1 MSTPR
6 TRLGLGAALLACAAL
21 LALPAGGNA
30 GPVAP
35 VTAAVAWPQAQR
47 GTVQASLPDGA
58 EYRPGLFLDARTS
71 IGTAAT
77 PDDRHLRL
85 VRVSADGTVRQL
97 RRLPRDQHP
106 SFQALTVAGDVLAW
120 VESTDGGNLQLFTA
134 ALGDGRAPRRLTAD
148 LGRAEFYQSQYDL
161 VIADGRV
168 HWVAAATG
176 DVTQVRSVA
185 LAGGPVRTRTEPGT
199 WKLSAYPWL
208 VNGVNDT
215 VGSTVLRN
223 LSTGRDSPVHKAR
236 ARAIT
241 ACSPAWCRVASLTA
255 DGLNRI
261 ELMRPDGSARERI
274 AGDAAATVI
283 VDVAPLDRFEVLAR
297 IGPNS
302 ELTGNNELIAVE
314 IATRRT
320 VEISPDAGSVS
331 YRGGMLWWSTGN
343 LEAIVW
349 HALDLRTV

>member
-6 TRLGLGAALLACAAL
+6 TRLGLGAALLASAAL
-21 LALPAGGNA
+21 LALPAGGK
-30 GPVAP
+30 PPPTPP

-47 GTVQASLPDGA
+47 GTVQATLADGA
-58 EYRPGLFLDARTS
+58 DYRPGLFLDAKTS
-71 IGTAAT
+71 IGTAPST
-77 PDDRHLRL
+77 DDRYLRL
-85 VRVSADGTVRQL
+85 VRVGSDGSARLL
-97 RRLPRDQHP
+97 RRLPRAEHP
-106 SFQALTVAGDVLAW
+106 SFQALSVAGDVLAW
-120 VESTDGGNLQLFTA
+120 VESTDGGKLRLFTA
-134 ALGDGRAPRRLTAD
+134 GLRDTRAPRELTAD

-185 LAGGPVRTRTEPGT
+185 LTGGPVQTRDEPGT

-208 VNGVNDT
+208 VNGVNET
-215 VGSTVLRN
+215 TGSTLLRN
-223 LSTGRDSPVHKAR
+223 LGTGRDSPVRGARDKAT
-236 ARAIT
+236 T
-241 ACSPAWCRVASLTA
+241 ACSPVWCRMASLTA

-261 ELMRPDGSARERI
+261 ELMRPDGSGRERI
-274 AGDAAATVI
+274 AGDTAITVI

-297 IGPNS
+297 VGPNS

-331 YRGGMLWWSTGN
+331 YRDGMLWWSTGN
-343 LEAIVW
+343 LDAIVW
-349 HALDLRTV
+349 HALDLRTI

>member
-6 TRLGLGAALLACAAL
+6 TRLGLVAALLASAAL

-30 GPVAP
+30 KPAAP

-47 GTVQASLPDGA
+47 GTVQATLPDGA

-77 PDDRHLRL
+77 PDDRFLRL
-85 VRVSADGTVRQL
+85 VRVGTDGSVRQL
-97 RRLPRDQHP
+97 RRLPRAQHP
-106 SFQALTVAGDVLAW
+106 SYQALTVTGDVLAW
-120 VESTDGGNLQLFTA
+120 VESTDGGRLRLFA
-134 ALGDGRAPRRLTAD
+134 AGLTGTWAPRELTAD

-161 VIADGRV
+161 VIAEGRV

-176 DVTQVRSVA
+176 DVTQIRSVA
-185 LAGGPVRTRTEPGT
+185 LTGGPVRTRVEPGT

-208 VNGVNDT
+208 VDGVNASS
-215 VGSTVLRN
+215 GSTVLRD
-223 LSTGRDSPVHKAR
+223 LSTGRDTPVRGAR
-236 ARAIT
+236 KRATT
-241 ACSPAWCRVASLTA
+241 ACSPAWCRMASLTA
-255 DGLNRI
+255 DGLSRI
-261 ELMRPDGSARERI
+261 ELMRPDGNGREWI
-274 AGDAAATVI
+274 AGDTAATVI
-283 VDVAPLDRFEVLAR
+283 VDVAPLDRFEVLSR

-343 LEAIVW
+343 LDAIVW
-349 HALDLRTV
+349 HALDLRTI

>member
-6 TRLGLGAALLACAAL
+6 TRLGLVAALLASTAL
-21 LALPAGGNA
+21 LAMPAGGNPPPA
-30 GPVAP
+30 PP

-47 GTVQASLPDGA
+47 GTAQATLADGA

-71 IGTAAT
+71 IGTAAST
-77 PDDRHLRL
+77 DDRSLRL
-85 VRVSADGTVRQL
+85 VRVAADGSVRQL
-97 RRLPRDQHP
+97 RQLPRSRHP
-106 SFQALTVAGDVLAW
+106 SFQALTAAGDVLAW
-120 VESTDGGNLQLFTA
+120 VESTDGGRLQLFTTG
-134 ALGDGRAPRRLTAD
+134 LSGTRAPRELTAD

-168 HWVAAATG
+168 HWVAAAKG

-185 LAGGPVRTRTEPGT
+185 LTGGPVQTRSEPGT

-215 VGSTVLRN
+215 SGSTVLRN
-223 LSTGRDSPVHKAR
+223 LSTGRDSPVRGAR
-236 ARAIT
+236 DRATT
-241 ACSPAWCRVASLTA
+241 ACSPAWCRMASLTA
-255 DGLNRI
+255 GGLNRI

-274 AGDAAATVI
+274 AGDTAATVI

-343 LEAIVW
+343 LDAIVW
-349 HALDLRTV
+349 HALDLRTI

>member
-6 TRLGLGAALLACAAL
+6 SRFGLAAALAAGAAL

-30 GPVAP
+30 QPAAP

-58 EYRPGLFLDARTS
+58 EYRPNLFLDARTS

-77 PDDRHLRL
+77 PDGRFLRL
-85 VRVSADGTVRQL
+85 VRVGADGTVRQL
-97 RRLPRDQHP
+97 RRLPRAQHP
-106 SFQALTVAGDVLAW
+106 SFAALTVAGDALVW
-120 VESTDGGNLQLFTA
+120 VESTYGGQLRLLTA
-134 ALGDGRAPRRLTAD
+134 GLGSAAAPRQLTTD

-161 VIADGRV
+161 VVAEGRV
-168 HWVAAATG
+168 HWVAADRG
-176 DVTQVRSVA
+176 DRTQIRSVA
-185 LAGGPVRTRTEPGT
+185 LTGGPVQTRSRPGT

-208 VNGVNDT
+208 VNGVNDSS
-215 VGSTVLRN
+215 GSTLLHN
-223 LSTGRDSPVHKAR
+223 LSTGRDTPIRGAGSR
-236 ARAIT
+236 TTT
-241 ACSPAWCRVASLTA
+241 ACSPAWCRVASLTR
-255 DGLNRI
+255 DGQNRI
-261 ELMRPDGSARERI
+261 ELMRPDGSAREQI
-274 AGDAAATVI
+274 GGDTAATVI

-320 VEISPDAGSVS
+320 VAVSPDAGSVS

>member
-6 TRLGLGAALLACAAL
+6 TRLGLGAALLASAAL
-21 LALPAGGNA
+21 LALPAGGEA
-30 GPVAP
+30 APTPP

-47 GTVQASLPDGA
+47 GTVQATLADGA
-58 EYRPGLFLDARTS
+58 DYRPGLFLDAKTS
-71 IGTAAT
+71 VGTAPST
-77 PDDRHLRL
+77 DDRYLRL
-85 VRVSADGTVRQL
+85 VRVGSDGSVRLL
-97 RRLPRDQHP
+97 RRLPRAEHP
-106 SFQALTVAGDVLAW
+106 SFQALSVAGDVLAW
-120 VESTDGGNLQLFTA
+120 VESTDGGKLRLFTA
-134 ALGDGRAPRRLTAD
+134 GLRDTRAPRELTAD

-168 HWVAAATG
+168 HWVAADTG

-185 LAGGPVRTRTEPGT
+185 LTGGPVQTRSEPGT

-236 ARAIT
+236 ARGIT

-261 ELMRPDGSARERI
+261 ELMRPDGSGRERI
-274 AGDAAATVI
+274 AGDTAITVI

-297 IGPNS
+297 VGPNS

-320 VEISPDAGSVS
+320 VTVSPDAGSVS

-343 LEAIVW
+343 LDAIVW

>member
-1 MSTPR
+1 MSTLR
-6 TRLGLGAALLACAAL
+6 SRAGLVAALAAGAALLV
-21 LALPAGGNA
+21 LPAGGKA
-30 GPVAP
+30 QPAPP
-35 VTAAVAWPQAQR
+35 VTAAVAWPRAER
-47 GTVQASLPDGA
+47 GTVQATLPDGT

-71 IGTAAT
+71 IGTATT
-77 PDDRHLRL
+77 PDDRYLRL
-85 VRVSADGTVRQL
+85 VRVGADGTVRQL
-97 RRLPRDQHP
+97 RRLPRAQHP
-106 SFQALTVAGDVLAW
+106 SFQALTAAGDVLAW
-120 VESTDGGNLQLFTA
+120 VESTDGGKLRLLTA
-134 ALGDGRAPRRLTAD
+134 GLRDTGAPRELTAD

-168 HWVAAATG
+168 HWVAAARG
-176 DVTQVRSVA
+176 DLTQVRSVA
-185 LAGGPVRTRTEPGT
+185 LTGGPVQTRDEPGT

-215 VGSTVLRN
+215 SGSTLLRN
-223 LSTGRDSPVHKAR
+223 LSTGRDSPVRGAGAR
-236 ARAIT
+236 ATT
-241 ACSPAWCRVASLTA
+241 ACSPTWCRVASLTR

-261 ELMRPDGSARERI
+261 ELMRPDGSARERL
-274 AGDAAATVI
+274 AGDTAATVI

-314 IATRRT
+314 FATHRT
-320 VEISPDAGSVS
+320 VAVSPDAGSVS

-343 LEAIVW
+343 LDAIVW

>member
-1 MSTPR
+1 MSRPR
-6 TRLGLGAALLACAAL
+6 TRLGLGAALAAVAAL
-21 LALPAGGNA
+21 LVLPAGGKA
-30 GPVAP
+30 QPTPP

-71 IGTAAT
+71 IGTAAS
-77 PDDRHLRL
+77 PDDRYLRL
-85 VRVSADGTVRQL
+85 VRVGADGTVREL
-97 RRLPRDQHP
+97 RRLPRADHP
-106 SFQALTVAGDVLAW
+106 SYQALTVSGDLLAW
-120 VESTDGGNLQLFTA
+120 VESTDGGELRLFTA
-134 ALGDGRAPRRLTAD
+134 GLSDNRPRQLTAD

-161 VIADGRV
+161 VVADERV
-168 HWVAAATG
+168 HWVATAKG
-176 DVTQVRSVA
+176 DVTQVRSVP
-185 LAGGPVRTRTEPGT
+185 LNGGPVRTRAEPGT

-215 VGSTVLRN
+215 SGSTVLRN
-223 LSTGRDSPVHKAR
+223 LATGRDTPVRGAR
-236 ARAIT
+236 DRATT
-241 ACSPAWCRVASLTA
+241 ACSPAWCRMASLTA

-261 ELMRPDGSARERI
+261 ELMRPDGSARERM
-274 AGDAAATVI
+274 AGDTATTVI

-297 IGPNS
+297 PGPNS

-331 YRGGMLWWSTGN
+331 YRNGMLWWSTGN
-343 LEAIVW
+343 LDAVVW
-349 HALDLRTV
+349 HVLDLRTV